1 MPKFKKVIRKQGGG
15 GFDIY
20 QALSDVG
27 ERIPFGAIYEALGQI
42 PKQAAGAARM
52 ATSMAPYLSPT
63 MPGELAAKGTGAL
76 VRGMLRGPEKQRQDA
91 MRPKLPSPGVPSGIA
106 SFGLPPEQ
114 ANATPAATA
123 EKVKSPASGSGKGSP
138 KYSVDNQKIASALMA
153 AAKPSDDLSNLPAF
167 SAPEKNAMTAYKS
180 GASSM
185 ADMAKVFKEAA
196 KAPGASPELAKAA
209 GEIPKTK
216 AGMKKFMQDYGKFIA
231 LGAMAGAGGKGG
243 QIAAPIMAALP
254 GLIGMMR
261 KKKSDKKSEGGSMKM
276 KTKKFAGG
284 GEVEYLSPN
293 EIARRRMIMKDPSG
307 ASPAELRSLGIDPAS
322 VYPDQYKKQAS
333 KKSYSASERAKF
345 AGSRLSDEDFG
356 KPETEEGI
364 MRSGLAARLSKL
376 APRVPDMKQA
386 PYKASESKSSKPEP
400 RSVSVT
406 KTTVSK
412 REAPVAPMPRRRA
425 TTPEYLDRDLSFL
438 ESMAEA
444 DPELMKTSAIGLPS
458 LPSAPAPRY
467 GVESEGESSELESM
481 MSASSGKP
489 KKSKFKRFMSG
500 IGSFVKGKSSGG
512 DTPKK
517 SEGGAIR
524 KFKGGS
530 MNTKDSMLTPKYKKG
545 GDMPKAKMGKA
556 MGEMPQHKKM
566 AMGKPTPQSTG
577 QKFAKG
583 GAAKYAGGG
592 MCKGYGISK
601 KIRPTGPMN

>member
-27 ERIPFGAIYEALGQI
+27 ERIPVGAIYEALGQI

-63 MPGELAAKGTGAL
+63 MSGELAAKGTGAL
-76 VRGMLRGPEKQRQDA
+76 VRGMLSGPEKQRQDI
-91 MRPKLPSPGVPSGIA
+91 MRPKLPAPGVPSGVA

-123 EKVKSPASGSGKGSP
+123 EKVKSPTSGSGKDSP
-138 KYSVDNQKIASALMA
+138 KHSVDNQKIASILRA

-167 SAPEKNAMTAYKS
+167 SVPEKNAMTAYKS
-180 GASSM
+180 GASPM

-254 GLIGMMR
+254 GLIEMMR

-276 KTKKFAGG
+276 KVKKFDGG

-307 ASPAELRSLGIDPAS
+307 VSPAELRALGIS
-322 VYPDQYKKQAS
+322 VEPED
-333 KKSYSASERAKF
+333 ER
-345 AGSRLSDEDFG
+345 E
-356 KPETEEGI
+356 
-364 MRSGLAARLSKL
+364 MRSSLSSRLSKL
-376 APRVPDMKQA
+376 APSAPSMKPAKTQASKPSGRVSSGDYEDLLSYMKSRSA
-386 PYKASESKSSKPEP
+386 PGRSVSGVESKAKSPKSI
-400 RSVSVT
+400 SVT

-481 MSASSGKP
+481 MSASSSKP

-530 MNTKDSMLTPKYKKG
+530 MNTKDSMFTPKYKKG
-545 GDMPKAKMGKA
+545 GDMPKGKA
-556 MGEMPQHKKM
+556 AGEMPQHKKM